1 MKLYSIKKNSET
13 IIFDIDSTLYTNK
26 TYASEQ
32 IDVQIRFIADEMNMD
47 YKVLKKQIES
57 YRNEEALKTGQKQS
71 LGNTLIH
78 FGIPLSKSIELREKL
93 LKPEL
98 YIKKDYRLRKVLE
111 RLKTK
116 YKLITV
122 TNNPYIPAFKTLVAI
137 GIQDLFIDIISL
149 DKSSVSKP
157 HQRPFELASQK
168 AGSPWD
174 KCISVGDR
182 FSIDLEIPLKMGM
195 GGILVTGVEEV
206 YRLPEIL
213 L

>member
-122 TNNPYIPAFKTLVAI
+122 TNNPYIPAFKTLEVL
-137 GIQDLFIDIISL
+137 GVQDLFIDIISL

-174 KCISVGDR
+174 RCISVGDR

>member
-149 DKSSVSKP
+149 DKSGVSKP
-157 HQRPFELASQK
+157 HQKPFELASQK

>member
-1 MKLYSIKKNSET
+1 MKIYSIKKNSET

-116 YKLITV
+116 YKLITL
-122 TNNPYIPAFKTLVAI
+122 TNNPYIPAFKSIVAI
-137 GIQDLFIDIISL
+137 GIHDLFIDIISL
-149 DKSSVSKP
+149 DKSGVSKP
-157 HQRPFELASQK
+157 HQKPFELASQK

>member
-57 YRNEEALKTGQKQS
+57 YRNEEALKTGKKQS

-137 GIQDLFIDIISL
+137 GIQSNL
-149 DKSSVSKP
+149 
-157 HQRPFELASQK
+157 
-168 AGSPWD
+168 
-174 KCISVGDR
+174 
-182 FSIDLEIPLKMGM
+182 
-195 GGILVTGVEEV
+195 
-206 YRLPEIL
+206 
-213 L
+213 

>member
-32 IDVQIRFIADEMNMD
+32 IDVQIRFIADEMNLD

-149 DKSSVSKP
+149 DKSGVSKP
-157 HQRPFELASQK
+157 HQKPFELASQK

-174 KCISVGDR
+174 RCISVGDR

>member
-149 DKSSVSKP
+149 DKSGVSKP

-174 KCISVGDR
+174 RCISVGDR

>member
-1 MKLYSIKKNSET
+1 MNLYNIKKDSET

-149 DKSSVSKP
+149 DKSGVSKP
-157 HQRPFELASQK
+157 HQKPFELASQK

>member
-78 FGIPLSKSIELREKL
+78 FGIPISKSIELREKL

-149 DKSSVSKP
+149 DKSGVSKP
-157 HQRPFELASQK
+157 HQKPFELASQK

-182 FSIDLEIPLKMGM
+182 FSVDLEIPLKMGM

>member
-182 FSIDLEIPLKMGM
+182 FSVDLEIPLKMGM

>member
-1 MKLYSIKKNSET
+1 MRLYSIKKNSET

-149 DKSSVSKP
+149 DKSGVSKP
-157 HQRPFELASQK
+157 HQKPFELASQET
-168 AGSPWD
+168 GTPWD
-174 KCISVGDR
+174 RCISVGDR

>member
-57 YRNEEALKTGQKQS
+57 YRNEEALKNGQKQS

-111 RLKTK
+111 MLKTK

-122 TNNPYIPAFKTLVAI
+122 TNNPFKPAFKTLEVL
-137 GIQDLFIDIISL
+137 GVQDLFIDIISL

-157 HQRPFELASQK
+157 HQKPFELASQK

>member
-149 DKSSVSKP
+149 DKSGVSKP
-157 HQRPFELASQK
+157 HQKPFELASQK

-182 FSIDLEIPLKMGM
+182 FSVDLEIPLKMGM

>member
-1 MKLYSIKKNSET
+1 MKIYSIKKNSET

-149 DKSSVSKP
+149 DKSGVSKP
-157 HQRPFELASQK
+157 HQKPFELASQK